1 MFSNPKLF
9 RMACTVTGF
18 CAVAWMALVV
28 DWMALD
34 QLPTWLPQVGLTAG
48 AVLAAGWIWAS
59 WRQSNLKRAVVASLA
74 YPPLWVFSVM
84 ATDVLVW
91 DGLRS
96 NLVSLG
102 TGGLYLIG
110 LIWLVWGLEQ
120 FAIYYE
126 GRRNQARELQRQDLQ
141 RHSPQRQNRDQL
153 LESKAHVLLEGYS
166 EQRVSNPLDPAAWFY
181 GRRGK
186 KLNQSITVLMSYS
199 GLFTLLTML
208 LSQVRGCEE
217 LYEMPAGGGNP
228 QTVAQTVKIQKVIK
242 KKFVINPFSSVIFN
256 PPPIDE
262 VKLQL
267 QEATAHLYAVGYGEG
282 DGAGFAGGTARGKVR
297 FIRLEYSGGDWD
309 QDFGVGAD
317 FNMLTEYHIRT
328 KQKINSETESRAIVQ
343 LRNFPVGKSPPF
355 VYMTGQKSISV
366 SESERK
372 ILREYLLDKHG
383 MIFCDNGGSRHFHN
397 QFVDLMNRV
406 LDGKVEAVAV
416 PLDDP
421 IHSVPYRIPFLPYV
435 APHGGKEA
443 LGWKVDGRWVAYYS
457 PGDIADAWSDG
468 HAGVKPE
475 VWEYCYQLGT
485 NVMFY
490 AHLEYN
496 KWIDARSKK

>member
-1 MFSNPKLF
+1 MTLANPQNF
-9 RMACTVTGF
+9 RIAWSMT
-18 CAVAWMALVV
+18 AVFALLWLGLVV
-28 DWMALD
+28 DWMAFD
-34 QLPTWLPQVGLTAG
+34 FLPPWLYLAG
-48 AVLAAGWIWAS
+48 FSAAVVVSGAWIWAS
-59 WRQSNLKRAVVASLA
+59 RRQSLLYRAVVYSLA
-74 YPPLWVFSVM
+74 YVPCWTFSVVG
-84 ATDVLVW
+84 ADYLVW
-91 DGLRS
+91 DGMRS
-96 NLVSLG
+96 NLAQTGL
-102 TGGLYLIG
+102 GGLYLIG
-110 LIWLVWGLEQ
+110 LGWVVWALERLTVH
-120 FAIYYE
+120 YE
-126 GRRNQARELQRQDLQ
+126 NRRAQERDSAKEESAVTA
-141 RHSPQRQNRDQL
+141 HSI
-153 LESKAHVLLEGYS
+153 LLEGHS
-166 EQRVSNPLDPAAWFY
+166 EQVVYNPLDPAAWYY

-186 KLNQSITVLMSYS
+186 KLNQSISVLMSYS
-199 GLFTLLTML
+199 GLFTLIVML
-208 LSQVRGCEE
+208 LSHVRGCEE
-217 LYEMPAGGGNP
+217 LYEMPAGGGKP
-228 QTVAQTVKIQKVIK
+228 QMVAQTVKIKKVIK

-267 QEATAHLYAVGYGEG
+267 QEATAHLYAVGYGQG
-282 DGAGFAGGTARGKVR
+282 DGAGFAGGTPRGKVR
-297 FIRLEYSGGDWD
+297 FIRLEYAGGDWD

-317 FNMLTEYHIRT
+317 LNMLTEYGIRT
-328 KQKINSETESRAIVQ
+328 KQKINTETESRAISQ
-343 LRNFPVGKSPPF
+343 LRNFPIGKSPPF
-355 VYMTGQKSISV
+355 VYMTGQRSISI

-397 QFVDLMNRV
+397 QFVAMMNYV
-406 LDGKVEAVAV
+406 LEGKVEPVAV

-475 VWEYCYQLGT
+475 VWEYCFQLGT
-485 NVMFY
+485 NVIFY

-496 KWIDARSKK
+496 KWLDARSKK

>member
-1 MFSNPKLF
+1 MMSTPSNSGRIVYAAGAF
-9 RMACTVTGF
+9 
-18 CAVAWMALVV
+18 ALVWLGLV
-28 DWMALD
+28 ADWMAFD
-34 QLPTWLPQVGLTAG
+34 KLPPWLHLVGFS
-48 AVLAAGWIWAS
+48 AAALVSVAWIWATR
-59 WRQSNLKRAVVASLA
+59 RQSPLFRAAVCSLA
-74 YPPLWVFSVM
+74 YSPLWTFAIVGS
-84 ATDVLVW
+84 DYLVW
-91 DGLRS
+91 DGLRA
-96 NLVSLG
+96 NLTKFGL
-102 TGGLYLIG
+102 GGLYLIG
-110 LIWLVWGLEQ
+110 LAWIVWALEKLAVHYEDQ
-120 FAIYYE
+120 RARKRDPSAEDSAITTH
-126 GRRNQARELQRQDLQ
+126 Q
-141 RHSPQRQNRDQL
+141 
-153 LESKAHVLLEGYS
+153 VLLEGHSDTEVY
-166 EQRVSNPLDPAAWFY
+166 NPLDPAAWYY

-199 GLFTLLTML
+199 GLFTLLVML
-208 LSQVRGCEE
+208 LSHVRGCEE
-217 LYEMPAGGGNP
+217 LYEMPAGGGKQ
-228 QTVAQTVKIQKVIK
+228 QTIAQTVKIQKVIK

-267 QEATAHLYAVGYGEG
+267 QEATAHMYAVGYGQG
-282 DGAGFAGGTARGKVR
+282 DGAGFAGGTQRGKVR
-297 FIRLEYSGGDWD
+297 FIRLEYAGGDWD

-317 FNMLTEYHIRT
+317 LNMLTEYGIRT
-328 KQKINSETESRAIVQ
+328 KQKINTETESRAISQ
-343 LRNFPVGKSPPF
+343 LRNFPIGKSPPF
-355 VYMTGQKSISV
+355 VYMTGQRSISI

-397 QFVDLMNRV
+397 QFVAMMDYV
-406 LDGKVEAVAV
+406 LEGKVEAVAV

-421 IHSVPYRIPFLPYV
+421 IHSIPYRIPFLPYV

-475 VWEYCYQLGT
+475 VWEYCFQLGT
-485 NVMFY
+485 NVIFY

-496 KWIDARSKK
+496 KWLDAKAKK

>member
-1 MFSNPKLF
+1 MKPTHSKHY
-9 RMACTVTGF
+9 RTAYAVTALLALCWFG
-18 CAVAWMALVV
+18 LVV
-28 DWMALD
+28 DWMAFDLC
-34 QLPTWLPQVGLTAG
+34 PTWLHFAGFGAG
-48 AVLAAGWIWAS
+48 AFVCGAWIWAS
-59 WRQSNLKRAVVASLA
+59 RRQSLLYRSVVYSLA
-74 YPPLWVFSVM
+74 YTPCWTFSLVAADALLWDSLRANLAQMGM
-84 ATDVLVW
+84 A
-91 DGLRS
+91 
-96 NLVSLG
+96 
-102 TGGLYLIG
+102 GLYVLG
-110 LIWLVWGLEQ
+110 LIWVVWALEKL
-120 FAIYYE
+120 AVHYE
-126 GRRNQARELQRQDLQ
+126 KQRAAAREADAEEDVVTTHQI
-141 RHSPQRQNRDQL
+141 
-153 LESKAHVLLEGYS
+153 LLEGKSDQDVY
-166 EQRVSNPLDPAAWFY
+166 NPLDPAAWYY

-186 KLNQSITVLMSYS
+186 KLNQSITVLISYS
-199 GLFTLLTML
+199 GLFTLIAML
-208 LSQVRGCEE
+208 LSHVRGCEE
-217 LYEMPAGGGNP
+217 LYEMPAGGGKP
-228 QTVAQTVKIQKVIK
+228 QTVTQTVKIQKVVK

-282 DGAGFAGGTARGKVR
+282 DGAGFAGGTQRGKVR

-317 FNMLTEYHIRT
+317 LNMLTEYGIRT
-328 KQKINSETESRAIVQ
+328 KQKISTETESRAISQ
-343 LRNFPVGKSPPF
+343 LRNFPIGKSPPF
-355 VYMTGQKSISV
+355 VYITGQRSISI

-397 QFVDLMNRV
+397 QFVAMMDYV
-406 LDGKVEAVAV
+406 LEGKVESVAV

-475 VWEYCYQLGT
+475 VWEYCFQLGT

-496 KWIDARSKK
+496 KWLDARAKK